1 MLKKSKS
8 KSYSYKEPE
17 PKKKSTF
24 KSTFESIEKAGKPFR
39 FKSEEVKPQ
48 PVVKEPE
55 ECPCCKA
62 NCQCCF
68 HLSGTGKENTCKC
81 RCHYKEGHNY

>member
-1 MLKKSKS
+1 MSNKSKVKT
-8 KSYSYKEPE
+8 KSYYYKEEPE
-17 PKKKSTF
+17 QKKTF
-24 KSTFESIEKAGKPFR
+24 SKVK
-39 FKSEEVKPQ
+39 EEVKKTFAPK
-48 PVVKEPE
+48 PKEEVKVE